1 MEIMTLGAA
10 LEKEESKGAAET
22 TLSVFQKRRKKDA
35 QSDNTEKPSSED
47 VWPVIFTWYQRMPQ
61 RQLKGW

>member
-10 LEKEESKGAAET
+10 LEREEPKGAAET

-35 QSDNTEKPSSED
+35 ESGSNGKPSSED
-47 VWPVIFTWYQRMPQ
+47 VWPVIFTQYQRTPQ